1 MMEKSA
7 RAFWVQ
13 RIRHK
18 LMKAIV
24 DEKSRNG
31 NETQRHNDNP
41 TVVAETGTTTLLLEP
56 CFRICFHVQ
65 RRCCFC
71 FHHHGDER
79 SAISLGRRLVSMYCI
94 ACIALI

>member
-41 TVVAETGTTTLLLEP
+41 TVVAETGTTTLLL
-56 CFRICFHVQ
+56 
-65 RRCCFC
+65 
-71 FHHHGDER
+71 
-79 SAISLGRRLVSMYCI
+79 
-94 ACIALI
+94 